1 MMLAGGCML
10 PVVSGAFSRE
20 GEKKLKY
27 ICAGKTP
34 CGVGSVNGHKVKV
47 MRDTRAQPHVLLS
60 DLWWKQNK

>member
-1 MMLAGGCML
+1 MLACGCML
-10 PVVSGAFSRE
+10 PVMAGAFGHE

-47 MRDTRAQPHVLLS
+47 MRDTGSTTCVV
-60 DLWWKQNK
+60 